1 MVGGDLHESGAA
13 RSIGRLG
20 ARLHQ
25 GIIRPGKRNAVDD
38 DQRTGRPR
46 HVHALPQGKR
56 AEEAGVFLLGEF
68 LYQCADGILAL
79 YEEVKGDARLEGGGC
94 LFRRAAGGKQTKRAP
109 AGGHNE
115 LVDLIDGFFGQA
127 IAARRG

>member
-1 MVGGDLHESGAA
+1 M
-13 RSIGRLG
+13 
-20 ARLHQ
+20 
-25 GIIRPGKRNAVDD
+25 
-38 DQRTGRPR
+38 
-46 HVHALPQGKR
+46 PQGKR

-68 LYQCADGILAL
+68 FYQCADGILAL
-79 YEEVKGDARLEGGGC
+79 HEEVKGDARLEGGGR
-94 LFRRAAGGKQTKRAP
+94 LFRGAAGGEQTKRAP